1 MEGESDLGV
10 KKSVLINI
18 MVFRRFCDE
27 LLGLLV
33 VGPARLVYLFIYLK
47 EKKKISR

>member
-10 KKSVLINI
+10 KKS
-18 MVFRRFCDE
+18 FRRFCDE

-33 VGPARLVYLFIYLK
+33 VGPARVVYLFIYLFK
-47 EKKKISR
+47 GEEENI